1 MHFPNTFK
9 RRVGCSS
16 SDLAE
21 LGSDKIPTD
30 QPTKLESNQ
39 LQLRTANISG
49 YPIQRIVVG
58 LIGPDGPAPKA
69 SVYLYEDSTL
79 NWFKTDDMKSLTN
92 QQFVYFDIPVLA
104 DNANISHKNV
114 GSLEVCIVVE
124 KPENAVDG
132 VYTFVVGGDVSNT
145 A

>member
-1 MHFPNTFK
+1 
-9 RRVGCSS
+9 
-16 SDLAE
+16 
-21 LGSDKIPTD
+21 
-30 QPTKLESNQ
+30 
-39 LQLRTANISG
+39 
-49 YPIQRIVVG
+49 
-58 LIGPDGPAPKA
+58 
-69 SVYLYEDSTL
+69 
-79 NWFKTDDMKSLTN
+79 MKSLTN